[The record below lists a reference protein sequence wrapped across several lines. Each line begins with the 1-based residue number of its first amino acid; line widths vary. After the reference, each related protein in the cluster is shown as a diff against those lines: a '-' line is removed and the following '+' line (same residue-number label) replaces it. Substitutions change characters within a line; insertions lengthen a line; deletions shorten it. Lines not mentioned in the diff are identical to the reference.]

1 MTINKKKSNHQI
13 KNIFSSNNIN
23 ILGIR
28 EVIRIAIGEFEF
40 LILST
45 WSRTNKENLEKRG
58 VLLTHQWETEDPRR
72 RVEDVLQGLHPP

>member
-72 RVEDVLQGLHPP
+72 RVEDVLPGLHPP